1 MNLILILVLLGLLV
15 LGLPV
20 AVVLILF
27 SIFPNIINPLF
38 PADPVYIIRALV
50 NGVNSFPILAVPM
63 FMLSGTIMA
72 KGKLSAKIF
81 DFFSYFVSG
90 FTGGIPI
97 AVITTCLFYG
107 AISGSGPATTS
118 AVGAMTV
125 PLLIK
130 LGYDEDFSLALVAV
144 AGGLGVV
151 IPPSIP
157 FIFFGQAAGVSV
169 ADLFIAGIIP
179 GLLIGFSMM
188 IYVFTYLKK
197 NGEDS
202 EKIKIY
208 RSELKQRGF
217 WNIFKESFLA
227 ILCPVII
234 LGSIYSGIASPTE
247 AAVISVYYS
256 LIVSVFVY
264 KSIKVK
270 DLKEILIETIN
281 SYASILIIIAAAAA
295 FARVLVFLNI
305 PSLISSI
312 LATNISSKFVLLIVI
327 NLILLVVGMVMDT
340 TPAILVLTPIIIPL
354 AMKFGIEPIHLGI
367 ITVVNLAIGF
377 VTPPL
382 GVNLFVASSLSDIPV
397 DRIIRKSLPFIGIFI
412 ICLLLITFIPSISL
426 ILIWGYYEQKIY
438 NTTYNKPNILC
449 LSI

>member
-1 MNLILILVLLGLLV
+1 MNLILILALLTLLV
-15 LGLPV
+15 FGLPI

-27 SIFPNIINPLF
+27 SIYPNIINPLF
-38 PADPVYIIRALV
+38 PAAPVYIIRSLV

-72 KGKLSAKIF
+72 KGKLSMKIF
-81 DFFSYFVSG
+81 DFFSYFVAR
-90 FTGGIPI
+90 FTGGMPI

-125 PLLIK
+125 PILKK
-130 LGYDEDFSLALVAV
+130 LGYKEDFSLALVAV

-157 FIFFGQAAGVSV
+157 FIFYGQAAGVSV

-179 GLLIGFSMM
+179 GILIGLAMM
-188 IYVFTYLKK
+188 VYVYIYLKK
-197 NGEDS
+197 NGEDE
-202 EKIKIY
+202 EKINAY
-208 RSELKQRGF
+208 REKLQNRGF

-256 LIVSVFVY
+256 LLVSVFVY
-264 KSIKVK
+264 KTIKLDDFK
-270 DLKEILIETIN
+270 GIFLETIN
-281 SYASILIIIAAAAA
+281 SFASILIIISAAAG

-305 PSLISSI
+305 PSLISYI
-312 LATNISSKFVLLIVI
+312 LASNIDSKLILLIAI
-327 NLILLVVGMVMDT
+327 NLILLLVGMVMDT
-340 TPAILVLTPIIIPL
+340 TPAILVLTPIIYPL
-354 AMKFGIEPIHLGI
+354 AMKFGIDPIHLGV

-382 GVNLFVASSLSDIPV
+382 GVNLFVASSLSDVSV
-397 DRIIRKSLPFIGIFI
+397 DKIIDKSLPFIGVFI
-412 ICLLLITFIPSISL
+412 LCLLLITFIPSLSL
-426 ILIWGYYEQKIY
+426 MLI
-438 NTTYNKPNILC
+438 
-449 LSI
+449 

>member
-1 MNLILILVLLGLLV
+1 MNLILILALLTLLV
-15 LGLPV
+15 FGLPI

-27 SIFPNIINPLF
+27 SIYPNIINPLF
-38 PADPVYIIRALV
+38 PADPVYIIRSLV

-72 KGKLSAKIF
+72 KGKLSMKIF
-81 DFFSYFVSG
+81 DFFSYFVAR
-90 FTGGIPI
+90 FTGGMPI

-125 PLLIK
+125 PLLKK
-130 LGYDEDFSLALVAV
+130 LGYKEDFSLALVAV

-157 FIFFGQAAGVSV
+157 FIFYGQAAGVSV

-179 GLLIGFSMM
+179 GILIGVAMM
-188 IYVFTYLKK
+188 AYVYIYLKK
-197 NGEDS
+197 NGEDEEKIQAYS
-202 EKIKIY
+202 EK
-208 RSELKQRGF
+208 LKNRGF

-256 LIVSVFVY
+256 LLVSVFVY
-264 KSIKVK
+264 KTIKLE
-270 DLKEILIETIN
+270 DLKGILLETIN
-281 SYASILIIIAAAAA
+281 SFASILIIIAAAAA

-305 PSLISSI
+305 PSLISNI
-312 LATNISSKFVLLIVI
+312 LASNIDSKLVLLIAI
-327 NLILLVVGMVMDT
+327 NLILLLVGMVMDT
-340 TPAILVLTPIIIPL
+340 TPAILVLTPIIYPL
-354 AMKFGIEPIHLGI
+354 AMKFGVDPIHLGV

-382 GVNLFVASSLSDIPV
+382 GVNLFVASSLSDVSI
-397 DRIIRKSLPFIGIFI
+397 DKIIDKSLPFIGVFI
-412 ICLLLITFIPSISL
+412 LCLLLITFIPSLSL
-426 ILIWGYYEQKIY
+426 MLIWGGYE
-438 NTTYNKPNILC
+438 
-449 LSI
+449 

>member
-1 MNLILILVLLGLLV
+1 MNLILILTLLTLLV
-15 LGLPV
+15 FGLPI

-27 SIFPNIINPLF
+27 SIYPNIINPLF
-38 PADPVYIIRALV
+38 PADPVYIIRSLV

-72 KGKLSAKIF
+72 KGKLSMKIF
-81 DFFSYFVSG
+81 DFFSYFVAR
-90 FTGGIPI
+90 FTGGMPI

-125 PLLIK
+125 PLLKK
-130 LGYDEDFSLALVAV
+130 LGYREDFSLALVAV

-157 FIFFGQAAGVSV
+157 FIFYGQAAGVSV

-179 GLLIGFSMM
+179 GILIGLAMM
-188 IYVFTYLKK
+188 AYVYIYLKK
-197 NGEDS
+197 NGEDE
-202 EKIKIY
+202 EKIKAY
-208 RSELKQRGF
+208 REKLQSRGF

-256 LIVSVFVY
+256 LLVSVFVY
-264 KSIKVK
+264 KTIKIS
-270 DLKEILIETIN
+270 DIKEILLETIN
-281 SYASILIIIAAAAA
+281 SFASILIIIAAAAA

-305 PSLISSI
+305 PSLVSNI
-312 LATNISSKFVLLIVI
+312 LASNIDSKLILLIAI
-327 NLILLVVGMVMDT
+327 NLILLLVGMVMDT
-340 TPAILVLTPIIIPL
+340 TPAILVLTPIIYPL
-354 AMKFGIEPIHLGI
+354 AMKFGVDPIHLGI

-382 GVNLFVASSLSDIPV
+382 GVNLFVASSLSDVSV
-397 DRIIRKSLPFIGIFI
+397 DKIIDKSLPFVGVFI
-412 ICLLLITFIPSISL
+412 LCLLLITFIPSLSL
-426 ILIWGYYEQKIY
+426 MLIWGEYE
-438 NTTYNKPNILC
+438 
-449 LSI
+449 